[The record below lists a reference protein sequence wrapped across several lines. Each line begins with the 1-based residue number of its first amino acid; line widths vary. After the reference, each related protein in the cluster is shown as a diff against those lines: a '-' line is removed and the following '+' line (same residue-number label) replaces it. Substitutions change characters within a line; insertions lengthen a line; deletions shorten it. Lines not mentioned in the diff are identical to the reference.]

1 MANARLPKDAA
12 VKGGGA
18 YGEKENVNPPSPS
31 QWQQAAAD
39 DDSSVGVGQLGT
51 IDGNDGGGEESSTT
65 PTSLLDA
72 ILNKQPVS
80 LRVASKSSPNH
91 GLCLCGAECDC
102 ADPIIEIID
111 NEDASVFDV
120 NVDEE
125 LADSTDDESV
135 MNSRRTAF
143 KLEDNVDG
151 AGSLDHEK
159 IAAHEEESDDDE
171 SVVLLTR
178 TPKKKMFIIDSD
190 EEDGSDELNNGND
203 SSVIEDDHQQNDLD
217 DPENGRG
224 GDNNDESSKSIST
237 YGISS
242 TSSRRTSNRLR
253 VSIPTS
259 EDLDFIDSD
268 GDESEKEWLEISSSE
283 EEDNVSPPKRPNT
296 IVILSDDEEETE
308 SEDDEDEQSEFTIS
322 DDSDSSAGSDYSSI
336 HKTRGRGS
344 PPRPTSGGR
353 RATRKTIT
361 RENPSKSNTIPKGR
375 TMSNKSQHNNSKST
389 FRKDRNAITS
399 RTFSEFNKL
408 AFNSKLSSVEV
419 NWSNKLNTTAGI
431 TRMRGKLGEKNAHTR
446 VATIELATKV
456 IDDEDRLRATLLH
469 EMCHAA
475 QWLVDG
481 VHKPPHG
488 SHFKKW
494 AALSTRV
501 IGDVEV
507 TTTHDYQIV
516 YKYAWV
522 REVQEL
528 NNLIVYFV
536 LVYDMVLMRLNS
548 FCVRI

>member
-1 MANARLPKDAA
+1 MANARLAKDAA
-12 VKGGGA
+12 MTGGGA
-18 YGEKENVNPPSPS
+18 YGGKENVSPPSRCY
-31 QWQQAAAD
+31 QAAGD
-39 DDSSVGVGQLGT
+39 DDGRVGPRGTSS
-51 IDGNDGGGEESSTT
+51 IDDNDGGGEKSSTT

-72 ILNKQPVS
+72 IFNKQPVS
-80 LRVASKSSPNH
+80 LRVPSRPSSPNH
-91 GLCLCGAECDC
+91 ELCGEECDC

-111 NEDASVFDV
+111 HEDASVFDV

-143 KLEDNVDG
+143 KLEDNVEE
-151 AGSLDHEK
+151 ARSSDHEK
-159 IAAHEEESDDDE
+159 NAALGDESDEDE

-178 TPKKKMFIIDSD
+178 TPKKKVFIIDSD
-190 EEDGSDELNNGND
+190 EEDGSDGLDNNDD
-203 SSVIEDDHQQNDLD
+203 SSSIIEDDQHHDDLD
-217 DPENGRG
+217 EPEDGLG
-224 GDNNDESSKSIST
+224 ENNDESSKSIST

-253 VSIPTS
+253 NSTPKS

-283 EEDNVSPPKRPNT
+283 EDNISPPKRPNT

-308 SEDDEDEQSEFTIS
+308 SDNDDDDDKQSAFTIS
-322 DDSDSSAGSDYSSI
+322 DDSDSSPGSDYSSV
-336 HKTRGRGS
+336 HKKRGRG
-344 PPRPTSGGR
+344 PRPTSGGR
-353 RATRKTIT
+353 ATRK
-361 RENPSKSNTIPKGR
+361 
-375 TMSNKSQHNNSKST
+375 MSNNSQRNNSKST

-399 RTFSEFNKL
+399 RTFSKFNKL

-528 NNLIVYFV
+528 NLVVYFV
-536 LVYDMVLMRLNS
+536 LVYDRVLMRLNS